1 MKPDP
6 SDGPPGGL
14 KYEGDPAFR
23 EPIVSA
29 LRTIYDPEI
38 PVDIFELGLVYGV
51 AVGEDRT
58 VRVEMTLTS
67 PACPSAEAI
76 PVEVK
81 EKIEAIQGL
90 GPAQVD
96 IVWDPPWTPQ
106 HMSEAAKV
114 TLGWW

>member
-1 MKPDP
+1 MSHLE

-14 KYEGDPAFR
+14 RYEGDPAFR

-29 LRTIYDPEI
+29 LKTIYDPEI

-51 AVGEDRT
+51 AVAGDGK
-58 VRVEMTLTS
+58 VKVEMTLTS

-81 EKIEAIQGL
+81 EKIEAIAGL
-90 GPAQVD
+90 GAAQVD